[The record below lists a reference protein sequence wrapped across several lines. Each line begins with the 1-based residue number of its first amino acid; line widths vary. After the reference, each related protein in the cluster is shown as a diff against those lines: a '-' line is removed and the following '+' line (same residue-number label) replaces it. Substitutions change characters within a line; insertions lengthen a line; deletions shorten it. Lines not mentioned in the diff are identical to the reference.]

1 MKITGYRLL
10 TTTHDWGRPIGD
22 INGTIE
28 DGVTSV
34 PVVLLE
40 TDSGQVGVG
49 VGTAD
54 GFDRVFPALEGED
67 PRAVAYLYDRMLAQ
81 VFKTGHAGEVF
92 GAIGAFDMAL
102 WDLKAK
108 AADQPLWRLLGGA
121 DRYVPGYASAL
132 CWPLTEQRVA
142 EVYGA
147 FAERGFGGAKLKGG
161 RDAES
166 DKRRLTIVRDVL
178 RTNVRNP
185 ALMVDIN
192 EALLPKQA
200 LRHVAAIEKD
210 LDLTWVEE
218 PVRRWDAEGHAHVGR
233 GIRAAIASGE
243 NLTGLEQYRQLLELH
258 AVDIVQ
264 AGSVWGITHFLRVSA
279 VAHFFDLP
287 VSPVAYLTNPLAHAA
302 ATIPNHLV
310 TEVQTLRF
318 PRGLQVDQEF
328 DGGGIILGDQPGLGI
343 TVDETLMVPG
353 PEAPIGKAPAT
364 GPHVRPRDAGRSLV
378 SS

>member
-108 AADQPLWRLLGGA
+108 AADQPL
-121 DRYVPGYASAL
+121 
-132 CWPLTEQRVA
+132 
-142 EVYGA
+142 
-147 FAERGFGGAKLKGG
+147 
-161 RDAES
+161 
-166 DKRRLTIVRDVL
+166 
-178 RTNVRNP
+178 
-185 ALMVDIN
+185 
-192 EALLPKQA
+192 
-200 LRHVAAIEKD
+200 
-210 LDLTWVEE
+210 
-218 PVRRWDAEGHAHVGR
+218 
-233 GIRAAIASGE
+233 
-243 NLTGLEQYRQLLELH
+243 
-258 AVDIVQ
+258 
-264 AGSVWGITHFLRVSA
+264 
-279 VAHFFDLP
+279 
-287 VSPVAYLTNPLAHAA
+287 
-302 ATIPNHLV
+302 
-310 TEVQTLRF
+310 
-318 PRGLQVDQEF
+318 
-328 DGGGIILGDQPGLGI
+328 
-343 TVDETLMVPG
+343 
-353 PEAPIGKAPAT
+353 
-364 GPHVRPRDAGRSLV
+364 
-378 SS
+378 